1 MSALIDMSNA
11 RANIAYTKGQVPWH
25 GLGVPMKD
33 TDSLDKWIEQAGFNW
48 EVKSSPV
55 SFVAEGGKSIVV
67 PHRRALYRSDTLA
80 PLSVV
85 SDNYNETQPKQVAEF
100 FRDLVKTAGFKIE
113 TMGML
118 KGGAMYWA
126 MAKVGDL
133 LDLGHGDTVLPY
145 LLLATSC
152 DGTLSNCAT
161 FTTVRVV
168 CWNTLSAAVGKEG
181 NSAQVRIPHSTKF
194 NETRMKEELGLLPG
208 GWERFK
214 RDAKD
219 MTKRKVS
226 KEEATKYF
234 LEVLY
239 PNKTEV
245 DITVARPAL
254 ASILNIY
261 ENGVGQRTKTAAG
274 TAWGLVNSVSRWA
287 DHEKKAADNDNRM
300 QSAWFGAGSRI
311 KARALDQALAL
322 AA

>member
-1 MSALIDMSNA
+1 MAHLIDLSNA
-11 RANIAYTKGQVPWH
+11 RENIAYTKGQVPWH

-48 EVKSSPV
+48 EVKSAPV
-55 SFVAEGGKSIVV
+55 SFMAGKQSIVV
-67 PHRRALYRSDTLA
+67 PRRRALYRSDTLA

-126 MAKVGDL
+126 MAKVGDA
-133 LDLGHGDTVLPY
+133 LDLGHNDTVLPY

-168 CWNTLSAAVGKEG
+168 CWNTLSAAVGSDGK
-181 NSAQVRIPHSTKF
+181 SAQVRIPHSTKF
-194 NETRMKEELGLLPG
+194 NETRMKQELGLIPG
-208 GWERFK
+208 GWERFSK
-214 RDAKD
+214 TAKD
-219 MTKRKVS
+219 LTKRKLS

-234 LEVLY
+234 LDVLY
-239 PNKTEV
+239 PNQEDVNV
-245 DITVARPAL
+245 DIARPAL
-254 ASILNIY
+254 AQIQQIY
-261 ENGVGQRTKTAAG
+261 THGIGQKTKTATG
-274 TAWGLVNSVSRWA
+274 TVWGVLNAVTRYV
-287 DHEKKAADNDNRM
+287 DFEKKSANNDNRM
-300 QSAWFGAGSRI
+300 QSAWFGAGQRM
-311 KARALDQALAL
+311 KQRAFDQAIAL